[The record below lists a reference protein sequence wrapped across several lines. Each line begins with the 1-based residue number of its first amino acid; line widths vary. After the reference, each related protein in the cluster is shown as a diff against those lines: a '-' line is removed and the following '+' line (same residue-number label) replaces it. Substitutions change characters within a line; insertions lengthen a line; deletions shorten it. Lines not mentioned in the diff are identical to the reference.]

1 MVYKR
6 LLWNNGSSTED
17 KNFVGVSPNL
27 TSISM
32 LEKGKPILSAPKGA
46 DISLFYIS
54 VFSFSLSIYYKSNH
68 A

>member
-17 KNFVGVSPNL
+17 KNFVGVSSNL

-32 LEKGKPILSAPKGA
+32 LEKGNLYYPPRKGR
-46 DISLFYIS
+46 
-54 VFSFSLSIYYKSNH
+54 IYPFFI
-68 A
+68 